1 MKGDVLS
8 ANRQPEVNDGEMR
21 RWRRIAEKKERM
33 SALTR
38 RTVSFETS
46 LTEMFSHYFS
56 HLTI

>member
-1 MKGDVLS
+1 MAADCRK
-8 ANRQPEVNDGEMR
+8 
-21 RWRRIAEKKERM
+21 KKERM

-56 HLTI
+56 HLTIKIVTVHFTVKVK